1 VDAVQRFAAL
11 VAGPAPGPP
20 LDLGALAIAAG
31 ADPELDP
38 AWTLGELDRIAA
50 GLDSVEALLNRVFVE
65 EGFAGDTDNYYD
77 PRNSLLPDVL
87 ARRRG
92 IPITLSVVC
101 IEAGRRAGIAVEGI
115 GMPGH
120 FLIRPA
126 GTQAYQDPFTGS
138 PLDLAG
144 CEALFRGATGA
155 TEDVPFGPHLLTVA
169 PPKAILARILEN
181 LRAVYRAAARLADL
195 EWVLRMRLELPGAG
209 DAVVAE
215 LGEVLAAQGRWLQGA
230 ELLQARGL
238 GRAARA
244 LRSRLN

>member
-1 VDAVQRFAAL
+1 MDAVQRFAAL
-11 VAGPAPGPP
+11 VAEPAPGPS
-20 LDLGALAIAAG
+20 LDVGALAIAAG

-38 AWTLGELDRIAA
+38 AWALGELDRIAA
-50 GLDSVEALLNRVFVE
+50 GLDSVDALLNRIFVE
-65 EGFAGDTDNYYD
+65 EGFAGDTENYYD

-101 IEAGRRAGIAVEGI
+101 IEAGRRAGIALEGI

-126 GTQAYQDPFTGS
+126 GTQSYQDPFTGC
-138 PLDLAG
+138 PLDLAA

-155 TEDVPFGPHLLTVA
+155 DADVPFGPHLLTVA
-169 PPKAILARILEN
+169 PPKAILARMLEN
-181 LRAVYRAAARLADL
+181 LRGVYRAAGQLADL

-209 DAVVAE
+209 GALVAE
-215 LGEVLAAQGRWLQGA
+215 LGEVLAAQGRWVQGA
-230 ELLQARGL
+230 QLLEARGFD
-238 GRAARA
+238 RAARA
-244 LRSRLN
+244 LRARLN

>member
-1 VDAVQRFAAL
+1 MDAVQRFAAL
-11 VAGPAPGPP
+11 VAEPAPAPP

-38 AWTLGELDRIAA
+38 SWALGELDRIAA
-50 GLDSVEALLNRVFVE
+50 GLGSVDALLNRIFVE
-65 EGFAGDTDNYYD
+65 EGFAGDAEHYYD

-101 IEAGRRAGIAVEGI
+101 IEAGRRAGIALEGI

-138 PLDLAG
+138 PLDLAD

-155 TEDVPFGPHLLTVA
+155 PEDVPFGPHLLTVS
-169 PPKAILARILEN
+169 PPRAILARMLEN
-181 LRAVYRAAARLADL
+181 LRAVYRTAGRLADL

-209 DAVVAE
+209 SVQVAE
-215 LGEVLAAQGRWLQGA
+215 LAEVLAAQGRWLQGA
-230 ELLQARGL
+230 ELLEARGL
-238 GRAARA
+238 DQAARA
-244 LRSRLN
+244 LRARLN